1 MTDTTPRTRPPV
13 PGGTPAAQVA
23 AGQVRAAS
31 AAQVAAGQVRAASA
45 AQAPAPLPPDVPLP
59 PGTATPA
66 YVYDLDAV
74 RAAHARLRSWLPEPS
89 ELYYSLKANPHP
101 AVVAALYALGCRA
114 EVSSPGELDAALEA
128 GVPAG
133 DILYTGPG
141 KRDEDLDGALAAGVR
156 DFAVDSLY
164 GIGQLDRAAARH
176 GVRAGYL
183 LRVNPGGGSRGAGLR
198 MTGDPSAFGAD
209 AGHIAAHPERYA
221 GGDHARITGLHL
233 YLATNIS
240 DEQAL
245 GDSFGEAI
253 AVARTLHEALGV
265 PLRTVDL
272 GGGFGAPY
280 ARSGELPAYPGLADR
295 LAGALDSAL
304 PGWRRGAPAV
314 AFESGRYLT
323 ATCGRLLTRVL
334 DVKQSHGQRVV
345 VLDTGIN
352 HLGGMAGL
360 RRVPPLHPDVVPAGA
375 GAPGAAAADG
385 PPDGAGARG
394 RDGGEPPGPA
404 MICGPLC
411 TPLDMWARSHDLP
424 AVAPG
429 DLLAVP
435 NTGAYGLHASL
446 VLFLG
451 HPAPAEIVTDG
462 GRVVRSDRLTFVRRP
477 AAG

>member
-1 MTDTTPRTRPPV
+1 MSETLHRP
-13 PGGTPAAQVA
+13 
-23 AGQVRAAS
+23 
-31 AAQVAAGQVRAASA
+31 
-45 AQAPAPLPPDVPLP
+45 APAPHAETVPHGL
-59 PGTATPA
+59 ATPA
-66 YVYDLDAV
+66 YVYDLALV
-74 RAAHARLRSWLPEPS
+74 RSAHQRLRAWLPEPS

-101 AVVAALYALGCRA
+101 DVVAALHALGCRA
-114 EVSSPGELDAALEA
+114 EVSSPGELDAALTA
-128 GVPAG
+128 GVPAR

-141 KRDEDLDGALAAGVR
+141 KRDEDLHKALTAGVR
-156 DFAVDSLY
+156 DFAVDSAF

-176 GVRAGYL
+176 GVHVTYL

-209 AGHIAAHPERYA
+209 AQDIAAHPGRYT
-221 GGDHARITGLHL
+221 GGEHARIDGLHL
-233 YLATNIS
+233 YLATNIT

-245 GDSFGEAI
+245 GDSFSEAV
-253 AVARTLHEALGV
+253 AVARTLREALGV
-265 PLRTVDL
+265 PLRTIDL

-280 ARSGELPAYPGLADR
+280 ARAGDLPDYPGLADR
-295 LAGALDSAL
+295 LAGELDEAL
-304 PGWRRGAPAV
+304 PGWRHNAPTV

-323 ATCGRLLTRVL
+323 ATCGQLLTRVL
-334 DVKQSHGQRVV
+334 DVKDSHGQRVV

-360 RRVPPLHPDVVPAGA
+360 RRVPPLHPDVVRPATDS
-375 GAPGAAAADG
+375 APTADAA
-385 PPDGAGARG
+385 
-394 RDGGEPPGPA
+394 EPPGPA

-411 TPLDMWARSHDLP
+411 TPLDTWARSHPLP

-451 HPAPAEIVTDG
+451 HPAPLEVVTDS
-462 GRVVRSDRLTFVRRP
+462 GRVLRSDRMTFVRRP
-477 AAG
+477 ADS

>member
-1 MTDTTPRTRPPV
+1 MSETLH
-13 PGGTPAAQVA
+13 
-23 AGQVRAAS
+23 RA
-31 AAQVAAGQVRAASA
+31 
-45 AQAPAPLPPDVPLP
+45 APAPGAAVVPHGL
-59 PGTATPA
+59 TTPA
-66 YVYDLDAV
+66 YVYDLARV
-74 RAAHARLRSWLPEPS
+74 RAAHDRLRSWLPRPS

-101 AVVAALYALGCRA
+101 EVVAALYALGCRA
-114 EVSSPGELDAALEA
+114 EVSSPGELDAALAA
-128 GVPAG
+128 GVPAR

-141 KRDEDLDGALAAGVR
+141 KRDQDVDGALAAGVR
-156 DFAVDSLY
+156 DFAVDSTW
-164 GIGQLDRAAARH
+164 GIDQLDRAAARH
-176 GVRAGYL
+176 GVRVTYL

-209 AGHIAAHPERYA
+209 AGDVEARPGRYT
-221 GGDHARITGLHL
+221 GGEHARIDGLHL
-233 YLATNIS
+233 YLATNIA

-245 GDSFGEAI
+245 GDSFSEAVQ
-253 AVARTLHEALGV
+253 VARVLHKALGV
-265 PLRTVDL
+265 PLRTIDL

-280 ARSGELPAYPGLADR
+280 AREGDLPAYPGLAAR
-295 LAGALDSAL
+295 LAGELDEAL
-304 PGWRRGAPAV
+304 PGWRDGAPTV

-323 ATCGRLLTRVL
+323 ATCGQLLTRVL

-360 RRVPPLHPDVVPAGA
+360 RRVPPLHPDVVRPDDGHGTPSPPVADDA
-375 GAPGAAAADG
+375 EPTGAPGPTEPPGPIGAAG
-385 PPDGAGARG
+385 PTGA
-394 RDGGEPPGPA
+394 PGPA

-411 TPLDMWARSHDLP
+411 TPLDTWARSHPLP

-451 HPAPAEIVTDG
+451 HPAPLEVVTDG
-462 GRVVRSDRLTFVRRP
+462 GRVLRSDRLDFVRRT
-477 AAG
+477 AES

>member
-1 MTDTTPRTRPPV
+1 MTDTDPRTRPGTVTAVAPS
-13 PGGTPAAQVA
+13 PRPATAPDGTP
-23 AGQVRAAS
+23 
-31 AAQVAAGQVRAASA
+31 
-45 AQAPAPLPPDVPLP
+45 
-59 PGTATPA
+59 TPA
-66 YVYDLDAV
+66 YVYDLAAV
-74 RAAHARLRSWLPEPS
+74 RSAHARLRSWLPEPS

-101 AVVAALYALGCRA
+101 AVVSTLHRLGCRA
-114 EVSSPGELDAALEA
+114 EVSSPGELGAALEA
-128 GVPAG
+128 GVPAS

-141 KRDEDLDGALAAGVR
+141 KRDEDIAGALAAGVR
-156 DFAVDSLY
+156 DFAVDSVHAVD
-164 GIGQLDRAAARH
+164 QLDRAAALH
-176 GVRAGYL
+176 GVRVGYL

-209 AGHIAAHPERYA
+209 AEDVRTRPQRYT
-221 GGDHARITGLHL
+221 GGDHARIEGLHL
-233 YLATNIS
+233 YLATNIA
-240 DEQAL
+240 DEAAL

-253 AVARTLHEALGV
+253 EVARTLCQAVGR
-265 PLRTVDL
+265 PLRTIDL

-280 ARSGELPAYPGLADR
+280 AREGELPAYPGLAARLTGELDR
-295 LAGALDSAL
+295 AL
-304 PGWRRGAPAV
+304 PGWRHHAPTV

-334 DVKQSHGQRVV
+334 DVKESHGQRVV

-360 RRVPPLHPDVVPAGA
+360 RRVPPLHPDVVR
-375 GAPGAAAADG
+375 
-385 PPDGAGARG
+385 PDGAGPQDAG
-394 RDGGEPPGPA
+394 RTSTTEPPGPA

-411 TPLDMWARSHDLP
+411 TPLDTWARSRPLP

-451 HPAPAEIVTDG
+451 HPAPLEVVTDG
-462 GRVVRSDRLTFVRRP
+462 GRTVRSDRLTFVRRAEP
-477 AAG
+477 